1 MYMYTYLQLH
11 KGETCLARPS
21 FKNFVKR
28 QSKVQTFPSINL
40 FLRHYLDILCMIFYW
55 MQYITLFGTVT
66 YLHVH
71 HYPSALAGERAQSIA
86 SQWMKLAKESQGLL
100 DVMTF
105 DPPSMGTRS

>member
-55 MQYITLFGTVT
+55 MQYITLFGTVAF
-66 YLHVH
+66 L
-71 HYPSALAGERAQSIA
+71 LAIIILRLLQESVPKVSPA
-86 SQWMKLAKESQGLL
+86 SG
-100 DVMTF
+100 
-105 DPPSMGTRS
+105 